1 MSSAATAAET
11 MITQRPR
18 GTLDIT
24 PAESPRWRHIEAVA
38 RDVCRR
44 YGYGEIRTPIFEH
57 TELFSRSVG
66 EFTDVVEKEMYT
78 FDDRGGRS
86 LTLRP
91 EGTAPAARLYL
102 EGRLYAE
109 AGPSKIYYL
118 SWPIFRYERP
128 QAGRLRQHHQFGVEC
143 FGSADPA
150 VDAEII
156 ALARD
161 FLGELG
167 LDELIV
173 GLNSMG
179 CPGCRTGYREALR
192 DHFEP
197 HLDAMCDDCRR
208 RHGQNPLRLLDCK
221 REECAPFIATA
232 PAITDH
238 LCDDCRA
245 DFEQLQKYLVSLG
258 IDYRLDPSLVRGFD
272 YYTGT
277 VFEITHRALGA
288 QDVVCGG
295 GRYDGLVETLGGDP
309 APGVGFGLGIER
321 LLLILEKEGAAL
333 PGPEPLDVFV
343 VCVGDEPRARAL
355 EWVHR
360 LRSEGLAA
368 DMDYMDRSFRAQ
380 MRRADKYPARF
391 AALLGEDELAAG
403 KITLKDMTAGTQE
416 TLGAEE
422 ALALLRDRGRDER

>member
-1 MSSAATAAET
+1 
-11 MITQRPR
+11 MITNRPR
-18 GTLDIT
+18 GTMDLT
-24 PAESPRWRHIEAVA
+24 PADTPNWRHIEAVA

-57 TELFSRSVG
+57 TELFQRSVG
-66 EFTDVVEKEMYT
+66 ESTDVVEKEMYT

-102 EGRLYAE
+102 EEHLYAE
-109 AGPSKIYYL
+109 AAPSKIYYL

-156 ALARD
+156 SLARD
-161 FLGELG
+161 FLEELG
-167 LDELIV
+167 LDELMV

-179 CPGCRTGYREALR
+179 CPECRADYREALQA
-192 DHFEP
+192 HFEP
-197 HLDAMCDDCRR
+197 HLDEMCDDCRR
-208 RHGQNPLRLLDCK
+208 RHAQNPLRLLDCK
-221 REECAPFIATA
+221 EDRCQPFIERA
-232 PAITDH
+232 PAITDY
-238 LCDDCRA
+238 LCDDCREH
-245 DFEQLQKYLVSLG
+245 FERLKGYLG
-258 IDYRLDPSLVRGFD
+258 ELDVKFELDSSLVRGFD

-309 APGVGFGLGIER
+309 SPGVGFGLGIER
-321 LLLILEKEGAAL
+321 LLLILEREGVEL
-333 PGPEPLDVFV
+333 PGPEPIDVYL
-343 VCVGDEPRARAL
+343 VCMGEEPRRWAVRL
-355 EWVHR
+355 LHR
-360 LRSEGLAA
+360 FRNAGISA
-368 DMDYMDRSFRAQ
+368 DVDYMDRSFRAQ

-391 AALLGEDELAAG
+391 AAILGEEELEAE
-403 KITLKDMTAGTQE
+403 KITLREMETGNQE
-416 TLGAEE
+416 TLDFDATVDR
-422 ALALLRDRGRDER
+422 LRRRGTPNG

>member
-1 MSSAATAAET
+1 
-11 MITQRPR
+11 MITNRPR

-24 PAESPRWRHIEAVA
+24 PSESPRWRHVESIA
-38 RDVCRR
+38 REICRL
-44 YGYGEIRTPIFEH
+44 YGYGEARTPIFEH

-91 EGTAPAARLYL
+91 EGTAPAARMYL
-102 EGRLYAE
+102 EERLYAD

-143 FGSADPA
+143 FGSSDPA

-156 ALARD
+156 SLAHD
-161 FLGELG
+161 FLAALG
-167 LDELIV
+167 LDDLVV

-179 CPGCRTGYREALR
+179 CPGCRTGYRAALR
-192 DHFEP
+192 EHFEP
-197 HLDAMCDDCRR
+197 HLGEMCDDCRR

-221 REECAPFIATA
+221 REECAPFIAAA
-232 PAITDH
+232 PAITDY
-238 LCDDCRA
+238 LCEDCLDDFGKLRGYLERLGV
-245 DFEQLQKYLVSLG
+245 DF
-258 IDYRLDPSLVRGFD
+258 DLDPSLVRGFD

-277 VFEITHRALGA
+277 VFEITHGALGA

-321 LLLILEKEGAAL
+321 LLLILEREGMDL
-333 PGPEPLDVFV
+333 PGPEPLDVYIV
-343 VCVGDEPRARAL
+343 SMGEAARTGAVEIL
-355 EWVHR
+355 HEI
-360 LRSEGLAA
+360 RSSGLSA

-380 MRRADKYPARF
+380 MRRADRYPARF
-391 AALLGEDELAAG
+391 AVIIGDDELDRG
-403 KITLKDMTAGTQE
+403 VITIRDMGDGSQSS
-416 TLGAEE
+416 LSPAEAIE
-422 ALALLRDRGRDER
+422 ALRARIADPE